1 MTNTA
6 RLHAPMGRPN
16 SAVAR
21 AVNLIVAQVHRQF
34 VDPRAAVHKQDHE
47 PQVQSVDYADPNDE
61 LTRLLRLGAE
71 PVPFDDVDWN
81 ALQARIQQGA
91 QVKQIDTSELSW
103 WRFTAHWSR
112 VLVPVSAAAA
122 IVALALLSSAPTI
135 EHQGLRGAAGNDA
148 LLQAAVSGSDV
159 HGGALYSS
167 DVTDWFATEYTKS
180 R

>member
-1 MTNTA
+1 MYDEYGPPLCADGVTQQCCGQGGKPHCGAVTRSRELPCTTRITN
-6 RLHAPMGRPN
+6 PQMQ
-16 SAVAR
+16 SA
-21 AVNLIVAQVHRQF
+21 
-34 VDPRAAVHKQDHE
+34 E
-47 PQVQSVDYADPNDE
+47 YADPNDE

-71 PVPFDDVDWN
+71 PVPFDAVDWDS
-81 ALQARIQQGA
+81 LRARIQQGD

-122 IVALALLSSAPTI
+122 IVALALLSSAPAI
-135 EHQGLRGAAGNDA
+135 GHHGLSGAAGNDA
-148 LLQAAVSGSDV
+148 LLQAAISGSDV
-159 HGGALYSS
+159 HGGALDSS